1 MQYIIGI
8 CDDENL
14 MVNINTV
21 YIKDIC
27 QKLNID
33 IKIHT
38 FSSGEEIINYAKL
51 HKLDI
56 AFLDIDMDGISG
68 ISAGIALRKLNPNV
82 VTIFIT
88 GHTEY
93 AVDAFDTDAAGY
105 LVKPLNPEKLEH
117 SIKKAIKYIRMTK
130 TSVTSKF
137 ITITE
142 DNVKKKIPQYQIL
155 YFEKLGNQCKI
166 VTAKET
172 FYWYTTIKNVLSV
185 LDEDFIQVSQGIIV
199 NQRYI
204 KEVTKGELILKDQSV
219 FRIGRQYLPTIK
231 EKFLTPTES

>member
-1 MQYIIGI
+1 
-8 CDDENL
+8 
-14 MVNINTV
+14 
-21 YIKDIC
+21 
-27 QKLNID
+27 
-33 IKIHT
+33 
-38 FSSGEEIINYAKL
+38 
-51 HKLDI
+51 
-56 AFLDIDMDGISG
+56 
-68 ISAGIALRKLNPNV
+68 
-82 VTIFIT
+82 
-88 GHTEY
+88 
-93 AVDAFDTDAAGY
+93 
-105 LVKPLNPEKLEH
+105 
-117 SIKKAIKYIRMTK
+117 MTK
-130 TSVTSKF
+130 TVVTSKF

-142 DNVKKKIPQYQIL
+142 DNVKKKIPQYHFL